1 MKQCPNCKNQ
11 VDDNATFCTV
21 CGAQFASEQP
31 QQGQA
36 QQQQGQPQQGF
47 NQNQGAYN
55 NMPPQGYAPQ
65 YDPYD
70 HTAEFD
76 AKDISDNKVLAMMV
90 YLLGIVG
97 IIVAMLGRKDSPYA
111 AFHVRQGMKFVVVD
125 ALVAIC
131 AAVLCWTCI
140 VPIAAAI
147 LEVVLLVVK
156 IICVFQVGS
165 GKAKEPVIIRSLGFL
180 K

>member
-11 VDDNATFCTV
+11 IDDNAAFCTV
-21 CGAQFASEQP
+21 CGVRFDSV
-31 QQGQA
+31 
-36 QQQQGQPQQGF
+36 QPQQGF

-55 NMPPQGYAPQ
+55 MPPQGGYAPQ
-65 YDPYD
+65 YDPYN

-76 AKDISDNKVLAMMV
+76 AKDISENKVLAMMV

-97 IIVAMLGRKDSPYA
+97 IIVAMIGRKDSPYA
-111 AFHVRQGMKFVVVD
+111 AFHVHQAMKFVVVD
-125 ALVAIC
+125 ALLAIC
-131 AAVLCWTCI
+131 TLVLFWTCI
-140 VPIAAAI
+140 VPIAASI